1 MELQSSN
8 ENQTPPENA
17 VNQDLAQVIQESKEN
32 IQAAEMVPPKRRGRP
47 KKDPNAP
54 ATTRVKASGGAGPS
68 IAPGT
73 SPVAPPDISKSLI
86 VPLAMLSKIPADAT
100 KVPELMLEKD
110 EAEALAKSLSDL
122 YAAFAPAGQMDP
134 KTAAVCNFGLVAG
147 SIFLTKYQIYLE
159 KRPKKTPDQKPT
171 EEMQRINPEQPF
183 PRISAEQAFRK
194 NPTQ

>member
-1 MELQSSN
+1 MENQLN
-8 ENQTPPENA
+8 ENTPAPENA
-17 VNQDLAQVIQESKEN
+17 VNTDLAQVIQESKEN

-54 ATTRVKASGGAGPS
+54 ATARKASSGAGPS
-68 IAPGT
+68 IAPA
-73 SPVAPPDISKSLI
+73 SPAVAPPDISKSLI

-159 KRPKKTPDQKPT
+159 KRPKKTPEQKPA
-171 EEMQRINPEQPF
+171 EEMQRVNPNMPF
-183 PRISAEQAFRK
+183 PTISAEQAFRK
-194 NPTQ
+194 Q